1 MIWKDK
7 QLPMHIKIKGTSHP
21 LKKCI
26 QFAKIIHQTV
36 RDVKQKKEHL
46 SICFGDMDWKI
57 VDLFSH

>member
-1 MIWKDK
+1 
-7 QLPMHIKIKGTSHP
+7 MHIKIKVTSHP